1 MKRIV
6 LCLIAVLFA
15 VVAIAQDKKE
25 MRLDLNNGTSITGK
39 VQIQIDGSY
48 LIETPSGDLFL
59 FSPSE
64 VNKAIIIGN
73 SVKRGTNG
81 KTVYKKGGRL
91 LFSDTGVPL
100 TETDFTS
107 FRDWDKYQ
115 SARALRSTG
124 NILMLSAAGCVGV
137 GLGISFWYVDDIP
150 FILSAIGGGAL
161 LGSGL
166 ICTIIGNAKINSI
179 GKKYNQ
185 HPGYAIDFGAQEHGI
200 GFAINF

>member
-6 LCLIAVLFA
+6 LCIITVLISV
-15 VVAIAQDKKE
+15 IALAQGKTE
-25 MRLDLNNGTSITGK
+25 MKLELKNGSAITGQ
-39 VQIQIDGSY
+39 VQMQIDGSY

-73 SVKRGTNG
+73 SVNGGTNG
-81 KTVYKKGGRL
+81 KTVYKKGGKL

-115 SARALRSTG
+115 SARALRRAG

-137 GLGISFWYVDDIP
+137 GLGIMFWYGDDVPLIY
-150 FILSAIGGGAL
+150 SAIGGGAL

-166 ICTIIGNAKINSI
+166 ICTIIGNAKINNI
-179 GKKYNQ
+179 GKNYNQ